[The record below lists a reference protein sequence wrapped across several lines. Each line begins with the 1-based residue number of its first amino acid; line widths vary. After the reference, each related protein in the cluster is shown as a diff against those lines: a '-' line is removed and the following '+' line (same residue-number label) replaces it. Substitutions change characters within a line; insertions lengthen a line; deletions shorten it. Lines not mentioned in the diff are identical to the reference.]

1 MCGPFRLAS
10 TSPRSSMHGNQLALP
25 IHWNHALLHD
35 LAPLTILLCWTYFQD
50 RLCRSF
56 RLALSPLEK
65 KNPEHLASFI
75 AHHPKV
81 QISYEDRKLTAS
93 AYEECQ
99 IDFQYHDLA
108 PLATS
113 TNKLISLIFLFIC
126 LFL

>member
-1 MCGPFRLAS
+1 MGLLGLHQPLHAHPCMG
-10 TSPRSSMHGNQLALP
+10 TSLHIP
-25 IHWNHALLHD
+25 IYWNHALLHD
-35 LAPLTILLCWTYFQD
+35 LAPLAILLCWTYFQD
-50 RLCRSF
+50 RLCESF
-56 RLALSPLEK
+56 RLALSPDRGK
-65 KNPEHLASFI
+65 KKKKSLATFI